1 MSQMLEI
8 IGVFRR
14 VRFRFPNDNGD
25 VIIGDV
31 LANSDINGLV
41 AVKGQADH
49 DELVIDQTYR
59 FYGHWADYK
68 NKRTNQTEQQFE
80 FQSFVQQT
88 PASRE
93 GIVSYLKQHGEGH
106 GMGHARAAKLYD
118 LFGSNAVRV
127 AREEPGRTAD
137 ALTANKLRF
146 TAEQAAKVAANL
158 IAVQAIEGCTLD
170 LIDLVKGRG
179 FPRTTARSA
188 IKEWGNLA
196 GRIVRRNPYRL
207 MAFRGCGFKLCDAL
221 YLHLKLPPTRLKRI
235 ALCAWYPVASNTEG
249 HTWFPAKLAT
259 EYVLKNIH
267 GANADPERL
276 NRAWKL
282 AIRGKALAEIRT
294 DGDRGPIVADGP
306 DGPDGPDW
314 PIVAD
319 GPDGPDGPGGPI
331 VADGR
336 THWVAEAKKN
346 QSELELAEHVAA
358 AMREPPTLWPNVDL
372 LQNVSDHQR
381 ELLAIAL
388 RGSLGILGGGPGTG
402 KTYTLAALVKVL
414 LKTVGPDNINIGA
427 PTGKAAVRITEN
439 LHKNGVQ
446 LRART
451 WHSLLA
457 RLATQDERAKFHH
470 KILIGDESSMNNT
483 DLMANV
489 FRARM
494 VGTHVLLVGDQNQLP
509 PVGHGAPLRDMIA
522 AGLPYG
528 ELQEIKRNSGGI
540 VEACAMIRQ
549 DKPWA
554 PGDNLHL
561 IEKVDAVGQI
571 RAMIDTIRNCNDLN
585 PIWDI
590 QVVVAVNKNSPLSR
604 RRLNE
609 ILRDELNSN
618 PGIPGS
624 PFRVGDKIVNTK
636 NGYFSTIGYEAGDEI
651 STNERGEVYVA
662 NGELGEVMRAEEK
675 LVVAKLDSPRRV
687 IKIPRGKQA
696 KVDTDDTTDSDNNA
710 PATGCDWDLGY
721 ALSVHKSQGSE
732 WPVVIVMIDESI
744 GARLVC
750 DRAWLYTAISRAKD
764 KCVLIGKK
772 NTADRFCRANKMSHR
787 KTLLK
792 ERVLLETAVNQL
804 GEL

>member
-8 IGVFRR
+8 IGVFRGE
-14 VRFRFPNDNGD
+14 RFRFANDNGD

-41 AVKGQADH
+41 AVKGQADL

-68 NKRTNQTEQQFE
+68 NKRTNQTERQFA
-80 FQSFVQQT
+80 FQSFVPQT
-88 PASRE
+88 PASRD
-93 GIVSYLKQHGEGH
+93 GIISYLKQHGEGH

-118 LFGSNAVRV
+118 LFGSDAVRV
-127 AREEPGRTAD
+127 AREESGRIAA

-146 TAEQAAKVAANL
+146 SAEQAAKVAANL

-196 GRIVRRNPYRL
+196 GRIVRRDPYRL
-207 MAFRGCGFKLCDAL
+207 MAFRGCGFKRCDAL
-221 YLHLKLPPTRLKRI
+221 YLDLELPPTRLKRQ
-235 ALCAWYPVASNTEG
+235 ALCAWYAVASNTEG
-249 HTWFPAKLAT
+249 HTWFPADLAAR
-259 EYVLKNIH
+259 YVRENIH
-267 GANADPERL
+267 GANANPQ
-276 NRAWKL
+276 RALAL

-294 DGDRGPIVADGP
+294 DG
-306 DGPDGPDW
+306 
-314 PIVAD
+314 
-319 GPDGPDGPGGPI
+319 PGGPI
-331 VADGR
+331 AADGR
-336 THWVAEAKKN
+336 IHWVAEAKKN

-402 KTYTLAALVKVL
+402 KTYTLAALAKVL

-439 LHKNGVQ
+439 LHNNGVQ

-483 DLMANV
+483 DLMADI

-561 IEKVDAVGQI
+561 LDTVDAADQI
-571 RAMIDTIRNCNDLN
+571 RAMIDTIGSCADNDLN

-590 QVVVAVNKNSPLSR
+590 QVVVAVNKNSPLNR
-604 RRLNE
+604 RTLNK
-609 ILRDELNSN
+609 ILQDELNSN

-662 NGELGEVMRAEEK
+662 NGELGEVMHAEEK

-696 KVDTDDTTDSDNNA
+696 KVDADDTTDSDNNA

-732 WPVVIVMIDESI
+732 WPVVIVMIDEST

-772 NTADRFCRANKMSHR
+772 STADRFCRTNKMSHR